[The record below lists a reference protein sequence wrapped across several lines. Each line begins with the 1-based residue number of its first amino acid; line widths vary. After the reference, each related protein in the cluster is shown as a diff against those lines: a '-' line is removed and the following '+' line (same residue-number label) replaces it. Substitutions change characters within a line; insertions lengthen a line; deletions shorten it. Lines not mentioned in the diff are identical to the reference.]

1 MVAGNKVNILKI
13 DTGILSGNKF
23 IGAIE
28 NSVFYIIKIKIKLK
42 QKTSMDPAQK
52 MTY

>member
-28 NSVFYIIKIKIKLK
+28 NSVFYIIKIKLK